1 ALVRVELRIA
11 HAIRNAVKAADA
23 AVPALADLEA
33 VEAVGAIKVLVA
45 QRYPQ
50 TSRRLVRA
58 CLEQIVGRGADLPA
72 CEHHRRAALQD
83 LDRANGVVESEDT
96 GGLEERQRRHAVQR
110 RSHQLRRE
118 VRRIAAA

>member
-1 ALVRVELRIA
+1 NRRDELILVVEVARIQDQIAGALGFMLERSGELPALVRVELRIA

-50 TSRRLVRA
+50 TPRRLVRT
-58 CLEQIVGRGADLPA
+58 CLEQIVGRGTDLPA
-72 CEHHRRAALQD
+72 CEHDRRAALQD
-83 LDRANGVVESEDT
+83 LDRANGVV
-96 GGLEERQRRHAVQR
+96 
-110 RSHQLRRE
+110 
-118 VRRIAAA
+118 